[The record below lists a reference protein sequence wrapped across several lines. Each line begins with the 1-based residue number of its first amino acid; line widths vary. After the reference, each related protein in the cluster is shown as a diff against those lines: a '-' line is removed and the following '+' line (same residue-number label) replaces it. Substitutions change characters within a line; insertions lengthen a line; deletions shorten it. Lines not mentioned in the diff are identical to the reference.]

1 MCMRAMRVSRRRF
14 LLAIA
19 ASALGFTAV
28 GAVNGVSL
36 TMTRLDFGLGR
47 RVLFLP
53 DIHVHRSGER
63 DYVVRVAEKLGPDIV
78 IIGGDLWDERT
89 HNMSVVRMLVEGLR
103 RNARVVIAILGNHE
117 YWSTSKFPLREAIAG
132 LENLGVM
139 VLRDE
144 VVDGAGLRVAGLDWR
159 DNPRDYE
166 EALQG
171 LGGADVFVSHSP
183 DAFPYLGR
191 RGALLLAGHTHGG
204 QVCLPGSISI
214 ATNSVYGYRWGLYR
228 LRGNVMY
235 VSRGLG
241 EMYPPRLYCS
251 REAVLVT

>member
-1 MCMRAMRVSRRRF
+1 MVHRAMRITRRRF
-14 LLAIA
+14 FLAMI
-19 ASALGFTAV
+19 ASALGFTAT
-28 GAVNGVSL
+28 GALNSVSL
-36 TMTRLDFGLGR
+36 TVTRLDLGLGK

-89 HNMSVVRMLVEGLR
+89 RGMSVVRMLVEGLR
-103 RNARVVIAILGNHE
+103 RNARVVIAVLGNHE
-117 YWSTSKFPLREAIAG
+117 YWSASKFPLREAIAG
-132 LENLGVM
+132 LEDLGVM

-144 VVDGAGLRVAGLDWR
+144 VADAAGLGVAGLDWR

-171 LGGADVFVSHSP
+171 LDADVFVSHSP

-204 QVCLPGSISI
+204 QVCLPGSISV

-228 LRGNVMY
+228 LGGNVMY